1 MQSDAAYLQLE
12 RLNQEE
18 WTKQEAAVDEKL
30 AVLKDKHGK
39 RPNIIYILADD
50 IGWAD
55 VGATAGARCAARLPP
70 T

>member
-30 AVLKDKHGK
+30 VALKNKHGK

-55 VGATAGARCAARLPP
+55 VGCYGGGKVRGAP
-70 T
+70 